1 MYTASSLLRRE
12 SDLAPLKSID
22 GSFEINK
29 KQGGGKQE
37 TISAAEEHGAPF
49 TIAPTVSEHP
59 TTQLFSEHS
68 AGMSTSLKLV
78 LHFAKPIRLK
88 ISVKQLGDGQF

>member
-37 TISAAEEHGAPF
+37 TISAG
-49 TIAPTVSEHP
+49 
-59 TTQLFSEHS
+59 
-68 AGMSTSLKLV
+68 
-78 LHFAKPIRLK
+78 
-88 ISVKQLGDGQF
+88 